1 MTYKLAKEHKRHY
14 GFVKKQISSSW
25 PAYWLLHLLRYFF
38 FLLSELPLALA
49 SKEILRWR
57 LLKVGVNVILV
68 LMYHQYQ
75 WYHWCWHQICIIDII
90 WNCFRACDVGP
101 WGTWTSCYVPPNTCG
116 WGYKNRTRKVKITL
130 NEESHILLFFCRDKI
145 QDAKHNGEKCAK
157 LRIIEISE
165 IINCNVPCELP
176 GKV

>member
-1 MTYKLAKEHKRHY
+1 MSYKLAKEHKRHY
-14 GFVKKQISSSW
+14 GFVKNKFLSADLHIDCFTCCIASSSCCRSCRWLWSQKRLWGGGCWRWVSMLFWCDIQSISSISSISSNQ
-25 PAYWLLHLLRYFF
+25 YHRHNLKLFTSLR
-38 FLLSELPLALA
+38 
-49 SKEILRWR
+49 RWT
-57 LLKVGVNVILV
+57 VG
-68 LMYHQYQ
+68 
-75 WYHWCWHQICIIDII
+75 
-90 WNCFRACDVGP
+90 
-101 WGTWTSCYVPPNTCG
+101 TSCYVPPNTCG

>member
-1 MTYKLAKEHKRHY
+1 MPSFR
-14 GFVKKQISSSW
+14 W
-25 PAYWLLHLLRYFF
+25 PAYLLLLLLRCFF
-38 FLLSELPLALA
+38 FFLSELPLALV
-49 SKEILRWR
+49 SKETLRWR

-68 LMYHQYQ
+68 LMYNQYHQYHR
-75 WYHWCWHQICIIDII
+75 YHQISIIDII
-90 WNCFRACDVGP
+90 WNSLRACDVGP